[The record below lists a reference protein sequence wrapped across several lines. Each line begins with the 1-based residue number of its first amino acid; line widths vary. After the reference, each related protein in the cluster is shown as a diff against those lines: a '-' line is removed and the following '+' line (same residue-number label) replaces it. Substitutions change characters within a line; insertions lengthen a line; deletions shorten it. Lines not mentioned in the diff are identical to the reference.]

1 MNPDRIPE
9 LIARIALADPRVRR
23 TDEAEQVAQIDMW
36 AGILADVPFEYAL
49 DAAQRHY
56 ATTSW
61 PLLPADIAT
70 RWQAVVRD
78 RMNRDADPEPPG
90 VDPDDEAAYR
100 TQLAARRLAVAH
112 GRTAPVDARE
122 LTAVP
127 DEVQRRLNEIGQ
139 YIPDGARQ
147 QLAAYRPVAAERER
161 LVRQGQADPLS
172 VPCPWCDAPTGH
184 ACRGRRVHP
193 STRDPETKRQGGRK
207 PHPSRIDAAR
217 TAA

>member
-23 TDEAEQVAQIDMW
+23 TDEAEQIAQIDMW

-78 RMNRDADPEPPG
+78 RMNRDADPEPPAST
-90 VDPDDEAAYR
+90 PTTSR
-100 TQLAARRLAVAH
+100 P
-112 GRTAPVDARE
+112 TAPSS
-122 LTAVP
+122 P
-127 DEVQRRLNEIGQ
+127 
-139 YIPDGARQ
+139 P
-147 QLAAYRPVAAERER
+147 AA
-161 LVRQGQADPLS
+161 S
-172 VPCPWCDAPTGH
+172 
-184 ACRGRRVHP
+184 P
-193 STRDPETKRQGGRK
+193 SP
-207 PHPSRIDAAR
+207 
-217 TAA
+217 TAAPPRSTPAN